1 MKQKMTIF
9 GKRIRKDIQ
18 TFFKNERTRDILEK
32 NHVDKKKS
40 KQLKKTE
47 KKQIKKRSR
56 KNEFQKI

>member
-1 MKQKMTIF
+1 MTIF

-18 TFFKNERTRDILEK
+18 KNERTKSYFRK

>member
-1 MKQKMTIF
+1 MTIF

-18 TFFKNERTRDILEK
+18 FFKMKEQGDILEK

-47 KKQIKKRSR
+47 KKNRSKSEAEKMSFR
-56 KNEFQKI
+56 KI